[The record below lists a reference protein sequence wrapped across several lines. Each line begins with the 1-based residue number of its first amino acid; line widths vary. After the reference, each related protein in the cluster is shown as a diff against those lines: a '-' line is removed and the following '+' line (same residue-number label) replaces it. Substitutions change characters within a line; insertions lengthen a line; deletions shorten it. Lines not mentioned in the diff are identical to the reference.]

1 MEFNLAK
8 SFFSKLKILLKSKWV
23 FSAPKTKRILIFD
36 ANNNPLTKY
45 FKVSEMGILH
55 TRGEVLNIY
64 VLLVCLFSGKLNPQ
78 SYYKEYIKNVKPKII
93 LTFIDNASRFYLI
106 KELTNIKT
114 AFVQN
119 GTRTYWNDVFS
130 LSKINNKN
138 NKKKF
143 FVDYMFVFNK
153 HIAKIYSSFISGK
166 TILIGSFRNNINNI
180 NLKFKKKKEILFIS
194 GHRVPKIKSK
204 KIINPNKIKNKNK
217 IYLNHYNFF
226 KNDDKFIKWLGFY
239 SQKKNIKL
247 NILGKTV
254 KYSKLEEEYFKKIL
268 KNNKFTYIP
277 NSEKRKTY
285 ETLGKYKYIF
295 AIESTLAIENLVK
308 YGRTGF
314 FFNRPNIFPISSR
327 RFGGMEKLKPKGP
340 FWTTGNSTNE
350 FIRVFNFVTESSAKV
365 WNKTV
370 NNYKNEVMV
379 YDPGNKKFLNII
391 KNVIKN

>member
-1 MEFNLAK
+1 M
-8 SFFSKLKILLKSKWV
+8 
-23 FSAPKTKRILIFD
+23 D
-36 ANNNPLTKY
+36 
-45 FKVSEMGILH
+45 H
-55 TRGEVLNIY
+55 IY
-64 VLLVCLFSGKLNPQ
+64 VLLACLVGGKLNSQ
-78 SYYKEYIKNVKPKII
+78 AYYKEYIKNVKPKII
-93 LTFIDNASRFYLI
+93 LTFIDNASRFYVI
-106 KELTNIKT
+106 KNLTNTKT

-153 HIAKIYSSFISGK
+153 HMAKIYSSFIAGK
-166 TILIGSFRNNINNI
+166 PVLIGSFRNNINNI
-180 NLKFKKKKEILFIS
+180 NFKLKKKKEILFIS
-194 GHRVPKIKSK
+194 GHRVPKIKSR
-204 KIINPNKIKNKNK
+204 KIINPNKIKNKNR
-217 IYLNHYNFF
+217 IYLNNYNFF

-247 NILGKTV
+247 NILGKTI

-268 KNNKFTYIP
+268 KDNKFTYIP

-285 ETLGKYKYIF
+285 VTLNKYKYIF

-314 FFNRPNIFPISSR
+314 FFNRPNIFPINSR
-327 RFGGMEKLKPKGP
+327 RFGGMEKLKSKGP
-340 FWTTGNSTNE
+340 FWTTGNNTNE
-350 FIRVFNFVTESSAKV
+350 FIRVFNFVTQSSVKA

-370 NNYKNEVMV
+370 NKYKNEVMV